1 MFKFI
6 NSCWNDI
13 NHGRLTFKAI
23 LFIYIILFVYLWFIE
38 FLC

>member
-6 NSCWNDI
+6 NSCWSDI
-13 NHGRLTFKAI
+13 EKGKLTFKAI
-23 LFIYIILFVYLWFIE
+23 LFIYILILIYLWLIE

>member
-13 NHGRLTFKAI
+13 NNGRLTFKAI

>member
-6 NSCWNDI
+6 NNCWNDI
-13 NHGRLTFKAI
+13 NKGRLTFKAI
-23 LFIYIILFVYLWFIE
+23 LFIYIIIFVYLWFIE

>member
-23 LFIYIILFVYLWFIE
+23 LFIYIIMFILLWFTE
-38 FLC
+38 NF